1 MVYKSNPRA
10 WLPACCVL
18 CGVALHGLLDLCAAC
33 ANELPLHRDGCP
45 RCAMPLEGAG
55 GAPCGQCQRQPP
67 RFDACLA
74 ALRYDYPVREAIG
87 RFKFHGELAAGRVL
101 ALLLAR
107 RIAALGPEYRAG
119 IVLVPV
125 PLHRSRLAERG
136 FNQSER
142 IARVL
147 ARELA
152 LPMAPALAARA
163 RRTDDQKALDAAARR
178 RNLATAFTA
187 APCRAQRIALVDDV
201 ITTGATLDALAAALR
216 AAGAARVEA
225 WCLARSL

>member
-55 GAPCGQCQRQPP
+55 GVPCGQCQRQPP

-107 RIAALGPEYRAG
+107 RIAALGLEYRAG
-119 IVLVPV
+119 ITLVPV
-125 PLHRSRLAERG
+125 PLHPTRLAERG

-152 LPMAPALAARA
+152 LPMAPAWRRAHGAPMTRRPWTPRHGDATSPPRSPPHRAARNA
-163 RRTDDQKALDAAARR
+163 SRWS
-178 RNLATAFTA
+178 
-187 APCRAQRIALVDDV
+187 
-201 ITTGATLDALAAALR
+201 TT
-216 AAGAARVEA
+216 
-225 WCLARSL
+225 